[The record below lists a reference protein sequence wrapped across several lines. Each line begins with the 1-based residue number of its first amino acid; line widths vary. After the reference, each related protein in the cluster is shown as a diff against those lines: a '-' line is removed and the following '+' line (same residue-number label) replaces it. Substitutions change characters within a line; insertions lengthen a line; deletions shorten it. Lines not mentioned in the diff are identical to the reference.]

1 MRWMVSWC
9 GELMRRVRWYNTKGG
24 EWYAVS
30 WTPLSISTNIS
41 IQLKNDGAI
50 LHVYISRYAKGCSF
64 ILDWIIA
71 NADNDKILSILGDLF
86 KIGDVVS
93 INDPEFC
100 GEDAL
105 IINKSNKN
113 VWLLITPKIDYDLY
127 PNEKIRSQYAISNN
141 KPSNY
146 CPPSALFDINRVE
159 GFNKTT
165 ITLNSTQFQCIEWDG
180 KYYYKQYQIIKT
192 TPLALKYKSSKKN
205 SIFSNLDVSEIK
217 ITHEEES
224 DNLLRI
230 EKLKKST
237 SF

>member
-1 MRWMVSWC
+1 M
-9 GELMRRVRWYNTKGG
+9 
-24 EWYAVS
+24 
-30 WTPLSISTNIS
+30 
-41 IQLKNDGAI
+41 IQI
-50 LHVYISRYAKGCSF
+50 LTQEDTIPQKTS
-64 ILDWIIA
+64 A
-71 NADNDKILSILGDLF
+71 NADNDKNLSILGDLF

-146 CPPSALFDINRVE
+146 CSPSALFDINRVE